1 MTEELGE
8 VFGKRLI
15 PGSRHRAHERHDDD
29 VEGEVEND
37 AVKGALPLLDPGPVL
52 RDAAVEHGKE
62 DREAEVNDEAHDRT
76 GVPGVVVG
84 GVREFK
90 REPELLEKLL
100 RRVRGVAKRRAG
112 REGDFP
118 AEFGEGDDDAGDEA
132 EEKAENDFV
141 PG

>member
-1 MTEELGE
+1 M
-8 VFGKRLI
+8 FGKRLI

-29 VEGEVEND
+29 VEGEVENN
-37 AVKGALPLLDPGPVL
+37 AIEGTLKLLDPGPVL
-52 RDAAVEHGKE
+52 RDAAVEHGEE

-76 GVPGVVVG
+76 GIPRVLVG
-84 GVREFK
+84 SVRKFK
-90 REPELLEKLL
+90 REPELLQKLL

-112 REGDFP
+112 RKGHLP

-132 EEKAENDFV
+132 KEKAENDLV

>member
-1 MTEELGE
+1 MPEELGE

-52 RDAAVEHGKE
+52 RDAAVEHGE
-62 DREAEVNDEAHDRT
+62 ENREAEVNDKAHDRA
-76 GVPGVVVG
+76 GVPRVLVG
-84 GVREFK
+84 CVRKFK
-90 REPELLEKLL
+90 REPELLQKLL
-100 RRVRGVAKRRAG
+100 RRVRGIAKRRAG
-112 REGDFP
+112 REGDLL
-118 AEFGEGDDDAGDEA
+118 AEFGEGGDEA
-132 EEKAENDFV
+132 EEKAENDLV